1 LKFLCEKLGEAGKKK
16 NGAKEGNRGGEKGK
30 ERDVSERPS
39 STAEIR

>member
-1 LKFLCEKLGEAGKKK
+1 VKNWEKQEKRK
-16 NGAKEGNRGGEKGK
+16 GAKEGNRGGEKGK